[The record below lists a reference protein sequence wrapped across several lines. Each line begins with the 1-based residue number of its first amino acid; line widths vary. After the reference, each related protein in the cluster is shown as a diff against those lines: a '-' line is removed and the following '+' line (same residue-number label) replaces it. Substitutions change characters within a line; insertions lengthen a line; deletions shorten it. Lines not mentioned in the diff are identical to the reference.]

1 MIRELITITERAG
14 EAEYT
19 WYKTIRDAQTDQEIL
34 ENLFGELD
42 LEESKENHRGGFL
55 TSDWGSY
62 VWVDGRAP
70 LTETE
75 ESVLRKFNIL

>member
-1 MIRELITITERAG
+1 MVRELVTITERAG

-42 LEESKENHRGGFL
+42 LDEPTSASDGYL
-55 TSDWGSY
+55 TKDWHSQ
-62 VWVDGRAP
+62 VFVDKRQP
-70 LTETE
+70 LTEKE
-75 ESVLRKFNIL
+75 EAVLIKFNII

>member
-1 MIRELITITERAG
+1 MIRQLITITERAG

-42 LEESKENHRGGFL
+42 LEESKENLRNGFL
-55 TSDWGSY
+55 TRDWSSF
-62 VWVDGRAP
+62 VWVDKRSP
-70 LTETE
+70 ITETE
-75 ESVLRKFNIL
+75 EAVLIKFNII

>member
-1 MIRELITITERAG
+1 MIRELITITERAN

-42 LEESKENHRGGFL
+42 LEESKENLRSGFL
-55 TSDWGSY
+55 TRDWSSF
-62 VWVDGRAP
+62 VWVDKRSP
-70 LTETE
+70 ITETE
-75 ESVLRKFNIL
+75 EAVLIKFNII

>member
-1 MIRELITITERAG
+1 MIRQLITITERAG

-42 LEESKENHRGGFL
+42 LDEPTSASDGYLTKDWHSHVFVDRRSPITEKEE
-55 TSDWGSY
+55 
-62 VWVDGRAP
+62 A
-70 LTETE
+70 
-75 ESVLRKFNIL
+75 VLIKFNII